1 MRIFKKKEQPSNT
14 NTITTE
20 GETKQL
26 TLYSYLIYNRAENKF
41 TGSIKLT
48 EDQAQ
53 ELNMQMKYNDVD
65 NNISFVRS

>member
-1 MRIFKKKEQPSNT
+1 MNIFKKKEQPSN
-14 NTITTE
+14 NTISTE
-20 GETKQL
+20 GENKQL
-26 TLYSYLIYNRAENKF
+26 TLFSYLIYNRAENKF

>member
-1 MRIFKKKEQPSNT
+1 MNIFKKKEQPSN
-14 NTITTE
+14 NTISTE

-26 TLYSYLIYNRAENKF
+26 TVFSYLIYNRAENKF

-48 EDQAQ
+48 EEQAQ

-65 NNISFVRS
+65 NNISFIRS

>member
-1 MRIFKKKEQPSNT
+1 MLFKKKEKPSTT
-14 NTITTE
+14 NAISTD
-20 GETKQL
+20 GEKQTM

-53 ELNMQMKYNDVD
+53 ELNMQMKCNDVD

>member
-1 MRIFKKKEQPSNT
+1 MNIFKKKEQPSN
-14 NTITTE
+14 NTISTE

-26 TLYSYLIYNRAENKF
+26 TLFSYLIYNRAENKF

-48 EDQAQ
+48 EDQAN

>member
-1 MRIFKKKEQPSNT
+1 MNIFKKKEQPSN
-14 NTITTE
+14 NTISTE

-26 TLYSYLIYNRAENKF
+26 TLFSYLIYNRAENKF

-53 ELNMQMKYNDVD
+53 ELNMQMKYNNVD

>member
-1 MRIFKKKEQPSNT
+1 MNIFKKKEQPSN
-14 NTITTE
+14 NTISTE

-26 TLYSYLIYNRAENKF
+26 TLFSYLIYNRAENKF

-53 ELNMQMKYNDVD
+53 ALNMLMKYNDVD
-65 NNISFVRS
+65 NNISFIRS

>member
-1 MRIFKKKEQPSNT
+1 MNIFKKKEQPSN
-14 NTITTE
+14 NTISTE

-26 TLYSYLIYNRAENKF
+26 TVFSYLIYNRAENKF

>member
-1 MRIFKKKEQPSNT
+1 MNIFKKKEQPSN
-14 NTITTE
+14 NTISTE

-26 TLYSYLIYNRAENKF
+26 TLFSYLIYNRAENKF

>member
-1 MRIFKKKEQPSNT
+1 MNIFKKKEQPSN
-14 NTITTE
+14 NTISTE

-26 TLYSYLIYNRAENKF
+26 TVFSYLIYNRAENKF

-48 EDQAQ
+48 EDQAN

>member
-1 MRIFKKKEQPSNT
+1 MNIFKKKEQPSN
-14 NTITTE
+14 NTISTE

-26 TLYSYLIYNRAENKF
+26 TLFSYLIYNRAENKF

-53 ELNMQMKYNDVD
+53 ALNMLMKYNDVD
-65 NNISFVRS
+65 NKIYFIRS

>member
-1 MRIFKKKEQPSNT
+1 MNIFKKKEQPSN
-14 NTITTE
+14 NTISTE

-26 TLYSYLIYNRAENKF
+26 TLFSYLIYNRAENKF

-48 EDQAQ
+48 EDQAL